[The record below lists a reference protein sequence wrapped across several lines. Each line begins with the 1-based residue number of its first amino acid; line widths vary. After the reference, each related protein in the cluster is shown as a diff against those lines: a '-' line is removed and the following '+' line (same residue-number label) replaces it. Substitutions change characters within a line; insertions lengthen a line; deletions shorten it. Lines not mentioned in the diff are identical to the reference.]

1 MAGERRPASS
11 STLSSGTSGRSQ
23 RSGWTRSSLR
33 SSLEEALIQ
42 EYSDRSSASS
52 RSTSC
57 SHLPREYT
65 SPYAAKGPKNKDST
79 KRRSAFVTPDPS
91 SRYSVSTR
99 REGGR
104 RPQSAPAP
112 HIRSLQQSSQTVPVF
127 KRKPAIIRVIAH
139 KNGSRQTFA
148 RITAPNITMLLEE
161 CTSKLKLI
169 SAARRIFLEDGK
181 EVSKAEDIPK
191 DGDVYIS
198 SGEAFVDP
206 HKQVKAHL
214 SLSKEAN
221 WTVGGVTL
229 PANRGRGRQR
239 VTLSQRLRS
248 LSQATPTLRVLA
260 FRNGAGSEGC
270 EVAATTG
277 HMEQF
282 LDLCTQKLQLT
293 SRARLLYDWDGN
305 RVEDISLVSLLDSC
319 LQNSITPLRGPVWV
333 SRGEWFSPAGAKFY
347 IQGVLWALRGRL
359 QSTGEYLRQLDLAL
373 DNSPEKVTK
382 KEILS
387 LTVGQLYER
396 KEKVQ
401 RQVGEL
407 RATIRKYWGQLSALA
422 PQIRA
427 EEDRPGG
434 YVSQHVQPLSHGL
447 PLPQGLQLKVFV
459 NGQDTGE
466 TLVFISRG
474 ELGKGC
480 EEDMHLQMERLLQAI
495 HQRLQSRPGHSPSGP
510 RIVPSCL
517 FDERG
522 EVISSPA
529 ALCNEQSVWVSYG
542 EGYRPP
548 HEAVLSLAFERVRA
562 AGDGDYR
569 ALFQA
574 PLDPDADLPARFRK
588 WEACEGF
595 PSNCVS
601 SSPGNPSLPSTV
613 DPDAHFIQ
621 FKTDPQMVLFP
632 SATVVNRSRTTR
644 PKPGGEKVQGVG
656 GSLGWPLSH
665 VWIFTK
671 LGLILSRALP
681 QLCLAVSPQPVTLR
695 DSAPDGNPVEG
706 HMLNV
711 QKRVTG
717 CQYQEWGFGKDGC
730 IFPKAHPEFVLTY
743 LEDLPGS
750 KQETQNH
757 HEAQA
762 VGKQDGSVAPEV
774 SGYSVSNTN
783 QNPTTG
789 PTYTLMGPAG
799 ARGDTAQLTVAL
811 LRRRKDKLP
820 QASAQR
826 WAIRHEGISRM
837 GQWKHSKV
845 ENPLWN
851 KLTYMWPTLPD
862 GKLNQDLTWPLEGTL
877 VACAPPLTDRSSRR
891 PQDHVPVRLRVVRN
905 GQQGGHS
912 QAVTVTSPDITNML
926 KSRRKSQSGAQKQK
940 ADSGNSQAQEDNNT
954 IKIYKLEFQQ
964 FLQRCTESLE
974 LPLAARRLFDE
985 DGKEISLLKDL
996 QRDQLVYVSCG
1007 EQWVNP
1013 RVCRAN
1019 KERRLLLN
1027 SLEWDVSLVRHY
1039 CAMRGHQ
1046 DLVLEVVGELK
1057 EGAQLTVAEFCM
1069 ALEEQSKEECLDPTN
1084 QEDKGNRNDLLN
1096 IIIEDSHSIAHRKLD
1111 GKHSPFRYPWQE
1123 DLEYPEDYGI
1133 QNDNREGFTS
1143 MDLSNKHRREGT
1155 SRADRQQFEFR
1166 EGQIVNCRCPWLVL
1180 GVRATEG
1187 AQAGMALQ
1195 LLRQNPDDT
1204 NQRWVLREKE
1214 WTLHLLAN
1222 PGLVLAVSMPKI
1234 TLGQTSRLVPVPGC
1248 PVILQKYRPYS
1259 YGAANQKWGWLLQ
1272 ARVLRAFYTTEL
1284 DQGVTAAIHASLCTA
1299 CVSPEPLHQQG
1310 FYFPDSSGT
1319 GRTELC
1325 SSCAKILRGTR
1336 VLQELPNDSTFH
1348 CSTACKDST
1357 LSPNGP
1363 FKSLTVLQ
1371 TDLSASAAESTL
1383 CSLEERLDSLR
1394 RETQPRETSTARAQ
1408 PAVKILARRNG
1419 RGLEE
1424 GQLITA
1430 VKMPLL
1436 LSQCTTKLQLPRAA
1450 CRLYTADGTQILTMQ
1465 QLKAW
1470 AINKCLQEHCTN
1482 ADTDVG
1488 TDKDTEADADA
1499 DKVAQPTAHSSTDTG
1514 GQPGSGMAR
1523 TVCYES
1529 ELLPQVTAED
1539 LDAMDETLVALIL
1552 RTPINVWVSCGEPFL
1567 PVDVVHKKQRQQ
1579 WKNWQQKEKLLA
1591 DLAIRRHRMRHMQGR
1606 RISGQSPARMVPT
1619 KSPAKPVV
1627 VEGGWTVVSQEE
1639 VKLMEDLQSMEVH
1652 LAEVEAMQAKNHK
1665 PILNKF
1671 SKSLNNLYNQPDV
1684 KRVLMYRNGD
1694 QTQAVYVWGQNI
1706 EELLS
1711 NSTSRLRLAQPA
1723 SQLYTTDG
1731 EPLLAWADIER
1742 DMLICVSTGEPFLTA
1757 KDCKERVEMRAS
1769 YVRMK
1774 KTHGPD
1780 GIRQEMEPKE
1790 GPLVKAPSR
1799 CLALPWTTEAENQ
1812 KPIPA
1817 KQ

>member
-1 MAGERRPASS
+1 MAGERRPAST
-11 STLSSGTSGRSQ
+11 STPSSGTSGRSQ

-42 EYSDRSSASS
+42 EYSNRFSASS
-52 RSTSC
+52 RSPSY
-57 SHLPREYT
+57 SHLPSSPLVLLELPQDRKQQLCLFPALTAAYHREEGRGEERLTDSSLAGSHYRGCT
-65 SPYAAKGPKNKDST
+65 PARRYYLQGEFTTDGRPAKGPKNKDSK
-79 KRRSAFVTPDPS
+79 KRQSACVTPDPS
-91 SRYSVSTR
+91 SRSSISTR

-112 HIRSLQQSSQTVPVF
+112 HIRSLQQSSQMVPVF
-127 KRKPAIIRVIAH
+127 KRNMAIIRVIAH

-148 RITAPNITMLLEE
+148 RITASNITMLLEE

-229 PANRGRGRQR
+229 PANHGRGRQW
-239 VTLSQRLRS
+239 VTLSQRLRG

-260 FRNGAGSEGC
+260 FRNGTGSEGC
-270 EVAATTG
+270 EVAATVG

-293 SRARLLYDWDGN
+293 SRAKLLYDWDGN
-305 RVEDISLVSLLDSC
+305 RVEDISLVFPLDSC
-319 LQNSITPLRGPVWV
+319 LQSSITSLRGPVWV

-359 QSTGEYLRQLDLAL
+359 QSIGEYLRQLDLAV

-387 LTVGQLYER
+387 LTVGQLHER
-396 KEKVQ
+396 KEKLQ

-407 RATIRKYWGQLSALA
+407 RATIRKYRGQLSVLA

-434 YVSQHVQPLSHGL
+434 YVSQHVQPLSRGP

-466 TLVFISRG
+466 TLVFIRRG
-474 ELGKGC
+474 ELDKGC
-480 EEDMHLQMERLLQAI
+480 EEDMQLQMERLLQAI

-548 HEAVLSLAFERVRA
+548 HEAVLSLAFERVIA

-569 ALFQA
+569 ALFRA
-574 PLDPDADLPARFRK
+574 PLDPDADLPAGFRK

-595 PSNCVS
+595 PLNCVS
-601 SSPGNPSLPSTV
+601 SSPGNTSLPSTV

-621 FKTDPQMVLFP
+621 FKTDPQVVLFP

-681 QLCLAVSPQPVTLR
+681 QLCLAVSPQPFTLR
-695 DSAPDGNPVEG
+695 DSIPNGNPVEG

-711 QKRVTG
+711 QKRVT
-717 CQYQEWGFGKDGC
+717 CCPYQEWGFGKDGC

-743 LEDLPGS
+743 LEDLPES
-750 KQETQNH
+750 KQETQTH
-757 HEAQA
+757 HAAQA
-762 VGKQDGSVAPEV
+762 VGKQDGSVAPKV
-774 SGYSVSNTN
+774 SGYSVSDTN
-783 QNPTTG
+783 QNPTAG
-789 PTYTLMGPAG
+789 PIHTLMGLAG

-862 GKLNQDLTWPLEGTL
+862 GKLNQDLTWPLEGAL
-877 VACAPPLTDRSSRR
+877 VPCAPPLTDRSSRR

-905 GQQGGHS
+905 GQQGGHP

-926 KSRRKSQSGAQKQK
+926 KS
-940 ADSGNSQAQEDNNT
+940 
-954 IKIYKLEFQQ
+954 
-964 FLQRCTESLE
+964 RCTESLE

-985 DGKEISLLKDL
+985 DGKEIFLLKDL

-1013 RVCRAN
+1013 RVCQAN

-1057 EGAQLTVAEFCM
+1057 EGARLTVAEFCM

-1084 QEDKGNRNDLLN
+1084 QEDTGDRNDLLN
-1096 IIIEDSHSIAHRKLD
+1096 VIIEDSHSKAHRKLD
-1111 GKHSPFRYPWQE
+1111 EKHSPFRYPWQE
-1123 DLEYPEDYGI
+1123 DLGYPEDYGI

-1143 MDLSNKHRREGT
+1143 MDLSNKHRREGA
-1155 SRADRQQFEFR
+1155 SQADRQQFEYR

-1195 LLRQNPDDT
+1195 LLQQNPDDT
-1204 NQRWVLREKE
+1204 NQRWVLKEKE
-1214 WTLHLLAN
+1214 WTFHLLAN

-1234 TLGQTSRLVPVPGC
+1234 APGQTGRLVPVPGC

-1272 ARVLRAFYTTEL
+1272 ARVLSAFYTTEL
-1284 DQGVTAAIHASLCTA
+1284 DQGVTAAIHASLCTT
-1299 CVSPEPLHQQG
+1299 CVSPEPLHQQ
-1310 FYFPDSSGT
+1310 
-1319 GRTELC
+1319 
-1325 SSCAKILRGTR
+1325 
-1336 VLQELPNDSTFH
+1336 ELPNDSTFR
-1348 CSTACKDST
+1348 CSTARKDST

-1394 RETQPRETSTARAQ
+1394 RETQPRETTTARAQ

-1450 CRLYTADGTQILTMQ
+1450 CRLYTSDGMQILTMQ

-1482 ADTDVG
+1482 ADTDVD
-1488 TDKDTEADADA
+1488 TDKDIDADT

-1514 GQPGSGMAR
+1514 GQPGSGVAR
-1523 TVCYES
+1523 TVCPES
-1529 ELLPQVTAED
+1529 ELLPQVTTED
-1539 LDAMDETLVALIL
+1539 LDAMDKTLVALIL
-1552 RTPINVWVSCGEPFL
+1552 RTPIDVWVSCGEPFL
-1567 PVDVVHKKQRQQ
+1567 PVDVVHRKQRQQ

-1591 DLAIRRHRMRHMQGR
+1591 DLAIKRHRMRHMQGR

-1639 VKLMEDLQSMEVH
+1639 VKLMEDLQNMEVH
-1652 LAEVEAMQAKNHK
+1652 LAEVEAMQAKNYK
-1665 PILNKF
+1665 PIRKKL
-1671 SKSLNNLYNQPDV
+1671 SKSLTNLYNQPDV
-1684 KRVLMYRNGD
+1684 KRVLMYCNGD
-1694 QTQAVYVWGQNI
+1694 QKQAVYVWGQNI

-1774 KTHGPD
+1774 KAHGPD

-1812 KPIPA
+1812 KPIPG